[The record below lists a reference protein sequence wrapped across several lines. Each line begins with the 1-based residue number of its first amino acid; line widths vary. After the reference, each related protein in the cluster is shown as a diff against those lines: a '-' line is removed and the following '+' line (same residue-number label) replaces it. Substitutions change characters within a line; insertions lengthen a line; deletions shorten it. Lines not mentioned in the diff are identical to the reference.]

1 MILKSTSKFFHRT
14 SPLFVISKK
23 MLGLKE
29 KQMMKDII
37 VVLEW
42 LMKVVEM
49 PMDDLVMEDIGYL
62 SL

>member
-1 MILKSTSKFFHRT
+1 MFAVVVKRPT
-14 SPLFVISKK
+14 
-23 MLGLKE
+23 E
-29 KQMMKDII
+29 EDA
-37 VVLEW
+37 VLEW

>member
-1 MILKSTSKFFHRT
+1 
-14 SPLFVISKK
+14 

-49 PMDDLVMEDIGYL
+49 PMDDLVMEDIGGKA
-62 SL
+62 